1 MVMHRD
7 LRSWPVSA
15 LLRPRTPRGVHN
27 HISLCSEALIGFD
40 KALESTRYTGS
51 QRRLLQ
57 SKRNEMRAQCRLS
70 NEQTQAAK
78 AVSIRGRAEKP
89 RRRYNGGI
97 RAYGARVEP
106 L

>member
-1 MVMHRD
+1 MVTH
-7 LRSWPVSA
+7 LRSWSVPA
-15 LLRPRTPRGVHN
+15 LLRPCTPRGVHN
-27 HISLCSEALIGFD
+27 HISLCSEALIGFER
-40 KALESTRYTGS
+40 ALESTRYTGS

-70 NEQTQAAK
+70 NEQSQAAK